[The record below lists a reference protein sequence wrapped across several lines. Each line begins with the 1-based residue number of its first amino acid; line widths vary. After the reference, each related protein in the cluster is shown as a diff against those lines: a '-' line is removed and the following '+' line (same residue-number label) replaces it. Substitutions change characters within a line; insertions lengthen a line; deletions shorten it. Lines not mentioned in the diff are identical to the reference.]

1 MSQALMAVD
10 QHQNDSAVLLD
21 DGYSY
26 LDFLFS
32 QLVSSL
38 PHFEGEYHAVR
49 PSRRKLD
56 KTSISKNN
64 AQRKNVNTWEKWAL
78 KGKCPYPGE

>member
-1 MSQALMAVD
+1 MIQSLMTAD

-21 DGYSY
+21 DGYSH

-38 PHFEGEYHAVR
+38 PDFEGEYHAVS

-64 AQRKNVNTWEKWAL
+64 AQRKM
-78 KGKCPYPGE
+78 